1 MTAPRITPIIRQG
14 CTYALVGEAPG
25 ANEMVD
31 RRPFTGASGQL
42 LRKMLEEAGYVWD
55 ELTLTN
61 VFLER
66 PDGNKIERH
75 FLKLK
80 AMKALGHDVKG
91 LRKHPT
97 YGYITPHLQDEIP
110 RLLDELDACGCTTVI
125 ACGGVALWALGFD
138 HAISKHR
145 GVLHKLK
152 LPSGREVSV
161 LGTYH
166 PAAVLREWSYRPVVV
181 ADLKKALSGVN
192 ATRRKRIIQIPQ
204 TLREARE
211 LLRSLHPE
219 PFIAYDIETEA
230 RQITC
235 ISLAPSDDR
244 VVVLPFWDKSAT
256 DYCAW
261 NVSDELLLWRAL
273 KELFDQ
279 PRRWLTQNGTYD
291 MAYLREL
298 GIVPAGTWEDTMLL
312 HHAIYCEQPKSLG
325 FLGSLY
331 TDEQAW
337 KELRVKRSKGKD
349 VKADE

>member
-1 MTAPRITPIIRQG
+1 MTAPRISPVLRPN
-14 CTYALVGEAPG
+14 CKYAIVGEAPG

-31 RRPFTGASGQL
+31 GRPFTGASGQL
-42 LRKMLEEAGYVWD
+42 LRKMLEESGYVWD

-66 PDGNKIERH
+66 PDANKIERF
-75 FLKLK
+75 FLKVK
-80 AMKALGHDVKG
+80 AMKALGHDVAG
-91 LRKHPT
+91 RRKHPT
-97 YGYITPHLQDEIP
+97 YGYVDPRLQDEIP
-110 RLLDELDACGCTTVI
+110 RLLAELDACGCDTVI

-145 GVLHKLK
+145 GVLQKLK

-161 LGTYH
+161 IGTYH

-181 ADLKKALSGVN
+181 ADLKKALTGQN
-192 ATRRKRIIQIPQ
+192 AQRRKRTIRIPQ
-204 TLREARE
+204 TLKEAKE
-211 LLRSLHPE
+211 LLAKLASA

-235 ISLAPSDDR
+235 ISLAPSDDE
-244 VVVLPFWDKSAT
+244 VVVLPFWDKT
-256 DYCAW
+256 QPDGCAW

-273 KELFDQ
+273 KKLFDQ
-279 PRRWLTQNGTYD
+279 PRKWLTQNGTYD

-298 GIVPAGTWEDTMLL
+298 GIIPNGTWEDTMLL

-331 TDEQAW
+331 ASEMQW

-349 VKADE
+349 VKAEE

>member
-1 MTAPRITPIIRQG
+1 MNAPRISPTLRIPCQ
-14 CTYALVGEAPG
+14 YFVVGEAPG

-31 RRPFTGASGQL
+31 GRPFTGASGQL
-42 LRKMLEEAGYVWD
+42 LRKMLEEAGYAWD
-55 ELTLTN
+55 TLSLSY

-66 PDGNKIERH
+66 PDANKIEKH
-75 FLKLK
+75 FLKSK
-80 AMKALGHDVKG
+80 AMKALGHDTKH

-97 YGYITPHLQDEIP
+97 HGFVTPHLQGEGARLMAEI
-110 RLLDELDACGCTTVI
+110 DASNCTTVI

-145 GVLHKLK
+145 GVTQKLT

-161 LGTYH
+161 VGTYH

-181 ADLKKALSGVN
+181 ADLKKALAGTE
-192 ATRRKRIIQIPQ
+192 ATRRKRLIKIPQ
-204 TLREARE
+204 TLREARD
-211 LLRSLHPE
+211 LLRGLHSAE
-219 PFIAYDIETEA
+219 FIAYDIETER

-235 ISLAPSDDR
+235 ISLAPSDHE
-244 VVVLPFWDKSAT
+244 VVVLPFWDKT
-256 DYCAW
+256 KPDYCAW
-261 NVSDELLLWRAL
+261 DVSDEILLWKSL

-298 GIVPAGTWEDTMLL
+298 GIIPAGTWEDTMLL

-331 TDEQAW
+331 ASEISW
-337 KELRVKRSKGKD
+337 KELRVKRAKGKD
-349 VKADE
+349 TKAEE